1 MIDKAMIMML
11 GGMFLLSFATAGLEI
26 SDGEQIGII
35 LEVEDE
41 PSGGGGENP
50 FDQSLNT
57 TDDVTFND
65 LTATGDL
72 TDTACFTLEAS
83 FKLSTN
89 SYWKFGLN
97 VLSAGE
103 GVEMIADGS
112 VTQYGWTCSNS
123 PTAGD
128 TCTHEIEVR
137 TDGSTLIEEAFISTN
152 QNDAFEYNRDV
163 NTFNQGDLI
172 QMYYQK
178 TGSFCLSASKISC
191 GGFVC
196 VVYDN

>member
-1 MIDKAMIMML
+1 ML

-72 TDTACFTLEAS
+72 TDTACFTFEGS
-83 FKLSTN
+83 IRLSTN
-89 SYWKFGLN
+89 TYWKYGLN

-112 VTQYGWTCSNS
+112 VTQFGWTCSNTPS
-123 PTAGD
+123 ATD
-128 TCTHEIEVR
+128 SCTHEFEVR
-137 TDGSTLIEEAFISTN
+137 TDGTTLIDEVFTNLN
-152 QNDAFEYNRDV
+152 QNDAFEYSR
-163 NTFNQGDLI
+163 NTHSFNQGDLI
-172 QMYYQK
+172 QIYYEK
-178 TGSFCLSASKISC
+178 TGAFCLSSAKISC

-196 VVYDN
+196 MVYDN

>member
-1 MIDKAMIMML
+1 M
-11 GGMFLLSFATAGLEI
+11 
-26 SDGEQIGII
+26 
-35 LEVEDE
+35 
-41 PSGGGGENP
+41 
-50 FDQSLNT
+50 
-57 TDDVTFND
+57 
-65 LTATGDL
+65 
-72 TDTACFTLEAS
+72 EAS

-123 PTAGD
+123 PVAGD

>member
-1 MIDKAMIMML
+1 MKHNKFNLFGKSFFIVGLAIL
-11 GGMFLLSFATAGLEI
+11 FLVPLVSAGLTWTRATGQTFNQ
-26 SDGEQIGII
+26 D
-35 LEVEDE
+35 
-41 PSGGGGENP
+41 
-50 FDQSLNT
+50 LNT
-57 TDDVTFND
+57 YDDVTFND

-97 VLSAGE
+97 MLSAGE

-123 PTAGD
+123 PVAGD

-152 QNDAFEYNRDV
+152 QNDAFEYSRNSHS
-163 NTFNQGDLI
+163 FNQGDLI

-178 TGSFCLSASKISC
+178 TGGICLSASKISC

>member
-112 VTQYGWTCSNS
+112 VTQYGWTCSNTPS
-123 PTAGD
+123 FDG
-128 TCTHEIEVR
+128 CTHEFEVR
-137 TDGSTLIEEAFISTN
+137 TNGITLIDEIFTIAN
-152 QNDAFEYNRDV
+152 QNDAFEYGRDV
-163 NTFNQGDLI
+163 HSFNQGDLI
-172 QMYYQK
+172 QMYYDK
-178 TGSFCLSASKISC
+178 TGVACSTNKVSC

>member
-1 MIDKAMIMML
+1 
-11 GGMFLLSFATAGLEI
+11 
-26 SDGEQIGII
+26 
-35 LEVEDE
+35 
-41 PSGGGGENP
+41 
-50 FDQSLNT
+50 
-57 TDDVTFND
+57 
-65 LTATGDL
+65 
-72 TDTACFTLEAS
+72 
-83 FKLSTN
+83 
-89 SYWKFGLN
+89 
-97 VLSAGE
+97 
-103 GVEMIADGS
+103 MIADGS

-123 PTAGD
+123 PVAGD